1 MAAFKTYW
9 LTLRRRWLIVVAL
22 AVAGALAGFGFSKL
36 QEPVFR
42 SSAKLYVMPTRPD
55 YGNILFI
62 QNVVRQYGQLIVA
75 DRFLK
80 SVSESQKLDLPVEEM
95 RRRVTASGNVENLVI
110 FIDVDDTDAGRAR
123 SIARQLTQ
131 DFIRDQD
138 GRMKNVD
145 PANRIDVRAYDD
157 PTPAVLS
164 RPQTRVNTMAA
175 GFLSLLVGVA
185 LAFVLDALDDTVK
198 SAEEVDR
205 LMGVRV
211 FGAIPS
217 TL

>member
-1 MAAFKTYW
+1 MAQLKTY
-9 LTLRRRWLIVVAL
+9 LDILRRRWLLIIAL
-22 AVAGALAGFGFSKL
+22 AVVGAAAGFGFSKL

-80 SVSESQKLDLPVEEM
+80 GVSEGLKLDLPVEEM

-110 FIDVDDTDAGRAR
+110 LLDVDDTDAGRAR
-123 SIARQLTQ
+123 AIARQLTQ

-138 GRMKNVD
+138 GRMKTVD

-157 PTPAVLS
+157 PTPAGLF
-164 RPQTRVNTMAA
+164 RPQTRVNAIAA
-175 GFLSLLVGVA
+175 GFLGLLVGLA
-185 LAFVLDALDDTVK
+185 LALLLENLDDTVK
-198 SAEEVDR
+198 SAEDVHR
-205 LMGVRV
+205 LMGVPV
-211 FGAIPS
+211 LTGIPTS
-217 TL
+217 L